1 MTEVI
6 TINEVI
12 HVVKVTEP
20 KVQVVTVGTQGPP
33 GTGGDIDHASL
44 NGLEADDHPQ
54 YHTDARGDVRYYTKA
69 QVDAG
74 LAGKANAAHG
84 HSVAD
89 VAGLQAALDAKA
101 NTTHGHSI
109 ADVTGLQS
117 ALDSKAAGVHGHSI
131 AEVAGLQAA
140 LDAKAS
146 TSHGH
151 SIAEV
156 AGLQTAL
163 DAKADQSA
171 IPNTAQA
178 QVDFGHATGGESN
191 FARASVSAAWV
202 ASGSVILCAVGS
214 GSVDHDP
221 EDGALEGIT
230 ATACNLVEGSGFD
243 VIAHAPGGSWGRYN
257 INIMGL

>member
-1 MTEVI
+1 MTEVV

-44 NGLEADDHPQ
+44 NGLDADDHPQ
-54 YHTDARGDVRYYTKA
+54 YHTDARGDLRYYTKA

-74 LAGKANAAHG
+74 LAGKANTAHG

-89 VAGLQAALDAKA
+89 VAGLQSALDSKA
-101 NTTHGHSI
+101 ITAHGHSV

-117 ALDSKAAGVHGHSI
+117 ALDSKAAGFHGHNI
-131 AEVAGLQAA
+131 AEV
-140 LDAKAS
+140 
-146 TSHGH
+146 T
-151 SIAEV
+151 
-156 AGLQTAL
+156 GLQTAL

-171 IPNTAQA
+171 MPNTAQA
-178 QVDFGHATGGESN
+178 QVDFGHAISGEGN
-191 FARASVSAAWV
+191 FARTSVSAAWV
-202 ASGSVILCAVGS
+202 ESGSVILCAVAS
-214 GSVDHDP
+214 GSADHDP

>member
-1 MTEVI
+1 MTEVV

-12 HVVKVTEP
+12 HIVKVTEP
-20 KVQVVTVGTQGPP
+20 KVQVVTVGTQGPH

-54 YHTDARGDVRYYTKA
+54 YHTDARGDVRYYTKV
-69 QVDAG
+69 QVDAE

-101 NTTHGHSI
+101 
-109 ADVTGLQS
+109 
-117 ALDSKAAGVHGHSI
+117 
-131 AEVAGLQAA
+131 
-140 LDAKAS
+140 S

-151 SIAEV
+151 TIADV

-163 DAKADQSA
+163 DTKADQSA
-171 IPNTAQA
+171 MPNTALA
-178 QVDFGHATGGESN
+178 QVDFGHASGGESN

-202 ASGSVILCAVGS
+202 ASGSVILCAVAS
-214 GSVDHDP
+214 GSADHDP

-230 ATACNLVEGSGFD
+230 ATACNLVEGAGFD

>member
-1 MTEVI
+1 MTEVV

-44 NGLEADDHPQ
+44 NGLDADDHPQ

-74 LAGKANAAHG
+74 LASKANAAHG

-101 NTTHGHSI
+101 SASHGHAI
-109 ADVTGLQS
+109 ADVAGLQT
-117 ALDSKAAGVHGHSI
+117 ALDSKAAAV
-131 AEVAGLQAA
+131 
-140 LDAKAS
+140 
-146 TSHGH
+146 HGH

-171 IPNTAQA
+171 MPNTVQA
-178 QVDFGHATGGESN
+178 QVDFGHASGGESN

-202 ASGSVILCAVGS
+202 ASGSVILCAVAS

-243 VIAHAPGGSWGRYN
+243 VIARAPGGSWGRYN

>member
-1 MTEVI
+1 MTEVV

-12 HVVKVTEP
+12 HVIKVTEP

-44 NGLEADDHPQ
+44 NGLDADDHPQ

-101 NTTHGHSI
+101 
-109 ADVTGLQS
+109 S
-117 ALDSKAAGVHGHSI
+117 A
-131 AEVAGLQAA
+131 
-140 LDAKAS
+140 
-146 TSHGH
+146 SHGH
-151 SIAEV
+151 TIADV

-171 IPNTAQA
+171 IPNTAHA

-202 ASGSVILCAVGS
+202 ESGSVILCAVAS
-214 GSVDHDP
+214 GSADHDP
-221 EDGALEGIT
+221 EDGELEGIT

>member
-1 MTEVI
+1 MTEVV

-44 NGLEADDHPQ
+44 NGLEADDHAQ
-54 YHTDARGDVRYYTKA
+54 YHNDGRGDARYYTKA
-69 QVDAG
+69 QMDAG

-89 VAGLQAALDAKA
+89 V
-101 NTTHGHSI
+101 S
-109 ADVTGLQS
+109 
-117 ALDSKAAGVHGHSI
+117 
-131 AEVAGLQAA
+131 GLQAA

-151 SIAEV
+151 TIADV

-163 DAKADQSA
+163 DTKADQSA
-171 IPNTAQA
+171 MPNTALA
-178 QVDFGHATGGESN
+178 QVDFGHASGGESN

-202 ASGSVILCAVGS
+202 ASGSVILCAVAS
-214 GSVDHDP
+214 GSADHDP

>member
-1 MTEVI
+1 MTEVV

-74 LAGKANAAHG
+74 LAGKASAAHG

-101 NTTHGHSI
+101 NTSHGHAI
-109 ADVTGLQS
+109 ADVT
-117 ALDSKAAGVHGHSI
+117 
-131 AEVAGLQAA
+131 
-140 LDAKAS
+140 
-146 TSHGH
+146 
-151 SIAEV
+151 
-156 AGLQTAL
+156 GLQTAL

-202 ASGSVILCAVGS
+202 ASGSVILCTVAS
-214 GSVDHDP
+214 GSADHDP

-230 ATACNLVEGSGFD
+230 TTACNLVEGSGFD

>member
-1 MTEVI
+1 MTEVV

-69 QVDAG
+69 QVDAE
-74 LAGKANAAHG
+74 LVGKANVAHG
-84 HSVAD
+84 HGVAD

-101 NTTHGHSI
+101 SASHGHTI
-109 ADVTGLQS
+109 ADVAGLQT
-117 ALDSKAAGVHGHSI
+117 ALDSKAAG
-131 AEVAGLQAA
+131 A
-140 LDAKAS
+140 
-146 TSHGH
+146 HGH

-171 IPNTAQA
+171 MPNTAQA
-178 QVDFGHATGGESN
+178 QVDFGHASGGESN

-202 ASGSVILCAVGS
+202 AGGSVILCAVAS
-214 GSVDHDP
+214 GSADHDP

>member
-1 MTEVI
+1 MTEVV

-12 HVVKVTEP
+12 HIVKVTEP

-69 QVDAG
+69 QVDAE

-101 NTTHGHSI
+101 
-109 ADVTGLQS
+109 
-117 ALDSKAAGVHGHSI
+117 
-131 AEVAGLQAA
+131 
-140 LDAKAS
+140 S

-151 SIAEV
+151 TIADV

-163 DAKADQSA
+163 DTKADQSA
-171 IPNTAQA
+171 MPNTALA
-178 QVDFGHATGGESN
+178 QVDFGHASGGESN

-202 ASGSVILCAVGS
+202 ASGSVILCAVAS
-214 GSVDHDP
+214 GSADHDP

>member
-1 MTEVI
+1 MTEVV

-54 YHTDARGDVRYYTKA
+54 YHNDARGDVRYYTKA

-89 VAGLQAALDAKA
+89 VAGLQSALDAKA
-101 NTTHGHSI
+101 NTSHGHAI
-109 ADVTGLQS
+109 ADVSGLQT
-117 ALDSKAAGVHGHSI
+117 
-131 AEVAGLQAA
+131 A

-156 AGLQTAL
+156 TGLQTAL

-171 IPNTAQA
+171 MPNTAQA

-202 ASGSVILCAVGS
+202 ASESVILCAVAS

-221 EDGALEGIT
+221 EDGALEDIT